1 MHCLLFLLLVKTPS
15 KELSGTTMLT
25 VLRYLPKERAFRLG
39 ILFSANSLGVAA
51 SGLLAIAI
59 DNVRHF
65 SSFKQSYKPNTGV

>member
-1 MHCLLFLLLVKTPS
+1 MTLR
-15 KELSGTTMLT
+15 

-59 DNVRHF
+59 DNVDRPGHDN
-65 SSFKQSYKPNTGV
+65 SEV